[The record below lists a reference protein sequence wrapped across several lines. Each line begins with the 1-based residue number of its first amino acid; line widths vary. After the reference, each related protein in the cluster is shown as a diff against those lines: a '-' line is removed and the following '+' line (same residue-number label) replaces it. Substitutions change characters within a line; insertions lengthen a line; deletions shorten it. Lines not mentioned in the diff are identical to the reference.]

1 MKKQKMYID
10 INEIDR
16 VKEEIRGLVIAPMDR
31 HKGEITI
38 SCPCRYHDTITRIY
52 ENDEKVT
59 INNSRGKLQKSEIN
73 STSQRRQK
81 A

>member
-1 MKKQKMYID
+1 MYID

-52 ENDEKVT
+52 KNDEKV
-59 INNSRGKLQKSEIN
+59 NKNEDEIL
-73 STSQRRQK
+73 K
-81 A
+81 MMKDEYKWEKIDKWKKKG